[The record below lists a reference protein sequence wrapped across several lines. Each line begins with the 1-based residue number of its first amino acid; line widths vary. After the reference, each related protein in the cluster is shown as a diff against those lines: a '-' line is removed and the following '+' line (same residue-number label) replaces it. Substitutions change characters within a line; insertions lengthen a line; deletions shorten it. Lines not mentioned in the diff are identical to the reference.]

1 MYFVEIKGEKAFLT
15 SEEVNGGSAC
25 NRKVSLRTTEEQKL
39 FCINWHC
46 LCESL
51 IWRIYQLHI
60 TFLYMQFENVR
71 VQIVQSKRFVF
82 ISYKA
87 EACSS

>member
-25 NRKVSLRTTEEQKL
+25 NRKVSLRTTEEQEL

-46 LCESL
+46 SCESL
-51 IWRIYQLHI
+51 I
-60 TFLYMQFENVR
+60 
-71 VQIVQSKRFVF
+71 
-82 ISYKA
+82 
-87 EACSS
+87 